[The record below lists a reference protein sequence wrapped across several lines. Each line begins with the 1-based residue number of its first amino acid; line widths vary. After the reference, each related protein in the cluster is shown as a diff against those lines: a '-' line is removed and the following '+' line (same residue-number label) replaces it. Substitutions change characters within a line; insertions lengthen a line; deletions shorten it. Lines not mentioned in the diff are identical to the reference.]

1 MFRAYMEITM
11 AMDRKLRIVLLALI
25 VPLLAGV
32 LPGNLSAEEVFV
44 AHPALTFGDIPYYIA
59 REKGFYR
66 DEGIQVKDLYIRG
79 GVTASQALQ
88 AGSVH
93 FTLALGTGVRA
104 ALSGM
109 TIKAIMVY
117 CDKPYHFLYG
127 RPDLGVRS
135 AQDLKGKR
143 IAVTGVGSTTYY
155 ATRKVVQRL
164 GLDPDKDVRILS
176 AGDIWAALAGGS
188 VEAGLIRPPFTNAAE
203 KMGMVRLAY
212 VGDAIQMPMSGLV
225 TSEKMIQQQTE
236 LVRRFVKAT
245 VKGLQFFLDKKNDG
259 ESIAA
264 LNRVTKMEPEVAK
277 QTYDFYF
284 GIMTRDGVPSERS
297 LIDDFEISRLMLPKS
312 ELQNITRQ
320 QAEQKMYDFRLLKE
334 VIKG

>member
-1 MFRAYMEITM
+1 
-11 AMDRKLRIVLLALI
+11 
-25 VPLLAGV
+25 
-32 LPGNLSAEEVFV
+32 VFV

-59 REKGFYR
+59 KEKGFYG
-66 DEGIQVKDLYIRG
+66 DEGVHVKDLYIRG

-155 ATRKVVQRL
+155 ATRKVVERL
-164 GLDPDKDVRILS
+164 RLDPDKDVRILP

-225 TSEKMIQQQTE
+225 TSEKMIQQQPE
-236 LVRRFVKAT
+236 LVRRFVRAT
-245 VKGLQFFLDKKNDG
+245 VKGLRFFLDKKNEG

-264 LNRVTKMEPEVAK
+264 LTRVIKMESEVAK
-277 QTYDFYF
+277 QTYDFYY
-284 GIMTRDGVPSERS
+284 GIMTKDGVPSERS
-297 LIDDFEISRLMLPKS
+297 LIDDFEISRLMLPKN
-312 ELQNITRQ
+312 EIQNITRQ
-320 QAEQKMYDFRLLKE
+320 QAEQKMYDFRILKE
-334 VIKG
+334 VIKE

>member
-1 MFRAYMEITM
+1 M
-11 AMDRKLRIVLLALI
+11 LRGTRTPGFLLAFT
-25 VPLLAGV
+25 LLATVVVGARDR
-32 LPGNLSAEEVFV
+32 GFAQEIFV

-59 REKGFYR
+59 KEKNFYR

-117 CDKPYHFLYG
+117 CDKPYHFLYA

-135 AQDLKGKR
+135 AADLKGKR

-155 ATRKVVQRL
+155 ATRKVVERL
-164 GLDPDKDVRILS
+164 GLDADRDVRILS
-176 AGDIWAALAGGS
+176 VGDIWPALAGGS
-188 VEAGLIRPPFTNAAE
+188 VEAGLIRPPFTNMAD
-203 KMGMVRLAY
+203 KMGMVKLGY

-225 TSEKMIQQQTE
+225 TSEKLIQQQPD
-236 LVRRFVKAT
+236 LVRRFIRGT
-245 VKGLQFFLDKKNDG
+245 VKGLRFFLDKKNEN

-277 QTYDFYF
+277 QTYDFYY
-284 GIMTRDGVPSERS
+284 GIMTRDGLPSERA
-297 LIDDFEISRLMLPKS
+297 LIDDFELSRLMLQKA
-312 ELQNITRQ
+312 ETQNVTRQ
-320 QAEQKMYDFRLLKE
+320 QAEQKMYDFRLLRE
-334 VIKG
+334 VTKG

>member
-1 MFRAYMEITM
+1 M
-11 AMDRKLRIVLLALI
+11 AVKRQLRFAFLVLFLTVISCVWSFHA
-25 VPLLAGV
+25 A
-32 LPGNLSAEEVFV
+32 AQEVFV

-59 REKGFYR
+59 KEKGFYR
-66 DEGIQVKDLYIRG
+66 DDGIQVKDLYIRG

-135 AQDLKGKR
+135 PQDLKGKR

-155 ATRKVVQRL
+155 ATRKVVERL
-164 GLDPDKDVRILS
+164 SLDPDKDVRILA

-225 TSEKMIQQQTE
+225 TSEKMIQQQPD
-236 LVRRFVKAT
+236 LVRRFVRAT
-245 VKGLQFFLDKKNDG
+245 VKGLRFFLDKKNEG

-277 QTYDFYF
+277 QTYDFYY
-284 GIMTRDGVPSERS
+284 GIMTKDGIPSERS
-297 LIDDFEISRLMLPKS
+297 LIDDFEISRLMLPKN
-312 ELQNITRQ
+312 EIQNITRQ

>member
-1 MFRAYMEITM
+1 M
-11 AMDRKLRIVLLALI
+11 AVKRTLRFVLLVLF
-25 VPLLAGV
+25 LAV
-32 LPGNLSAEEVFV
+32 ISNLWSFEASPQEVFV

-59 REKGFYR
+59 KEKGLYR

-109 TIKAIMVY
+109 TIKAVMVY

-127 RPDLGVRS
+127 RPDLGVRG

-155 ATRKVVQRL
+155 ATRKVVERL
-164 GLDPDKDVRILS
+164 SLDPDKDVRILA

-225 TSEKMIQQQTE
+225 TSEKMIQQQPD
-236 LVRRFVKAT
+236 LVRRFVRAT
-245 VKGLQFFLDKKNDG
+245 VKGLRFFLDKRNESD
-259 ESIAA
+259 SIAA
-264 LNRVTKMEPEVAK
+264 LNRVTKMEPDVAK
-277 QTYDFYF
+277 QTYDFYY
-284 GIMTRDGVPSERS
+284 GIMTKDGIPSERS
-297 LIDDFEISRLMLPKS
+297 LIDDFEISRLMLPKQ
-312 ELQNITRQ
+312 EIQNVTRQ

-334 VIKG
+334 VNKG

>member
-1 MFRAYMEITM
+1 M
-11 AMDRKLRIVLLALI
+11 AASRMLRFVLRVLLFVTISCGWCFEA
-25 VPLLAGV
+25 
-32 LPGNLSAEEVFV
+32 SSQEVFV

-59 REKGFYR
+59 KEKGFYR
-66 DEGIQVKDLYIRG
+66 DEGVQVKDLYIRG

-109 TIKAIMVY
+109 TIKAIVVY

-155 ATRKVVQRL
+155 ATRKVVERL
-164 GLDPDKDVRILS
+164 NLDPDKDVRILS

-188 VEAGLIRPPFTNAAE
+188 VDAGLIRPPFTNAAE

-225 TSEKMIQQQTE
+225 TSEKMIQQQPE

-245 VKGLQFFLDKKNDG
+245 VKGLRFFLDKKNEG

-264 LNRVTKMEPEVAK
+264 LNRVTKMEPDVAK
-277 QTYDFYF
+277 QTFDFYY
-284 GIMTRDGVPSERS
+284 GIMTKDGVPSERS
-297 LIDDFEISRLMLPKS
+297 LIDDFEISKLMLPKN
-312 ELQNITRQ
+312 EIQNVTRQ
-320 QAEQKMYDFRLLKE
+320 QAEQKMYDFRILKE
-334 VIKG
+334 VNKG

>member
-1 MFRAYMEITM
+1 M
-11 AMDRKLRIVLLALI
+11 AVRKSRFGLRDFLLVTFICLW
-25 VPLLAGV
+25 
-32 LPGNLSAEEVFV
+32 SAEAFSQEVFV

-59 REKGFYR
+59 KEKGFYR
-66 DEGIQVKDLYIRG
+66 DEGVQVKDLYIRG

-155 ATRKVVQRL
+155 ATRKVMERL
-164 GLDPDKDVRILS
+164 SLDPDKDVRILG

-225 TSEKMIQQQTE
+225 TSEKMIQQQPE
-236 LVRRFVKAT
+236 LVRRFVRAT
-245 VKGLQFFLDKKNDG
+245 VKGLRFFLDKKNEG
-259 ESIAA
+259 ESIVA
-264 LNRVTKMEPEVAK
+264 LDRVTKMEPDVAK
-277 QTYDFYF
+277 QTYDFYY
-284 GIMTRDGVPSERS
+284 GIMTKDGIPSERS
-297 LIDDFEISRLMLPKS
+297 LIDDFEISRLMLPKN
-312 ELQNITRQ
+312 EIQNVTRQ
-320 QAEQKMYDFRLLKE
+320 QAEQKMYDFRILKE
-334 VIKG
+334 VNKG